1 MLAELFD
8 QLLGIVRRK
17 QQPGPPV
24 KWIRLAAN
32 QFGLFHPVNHPADGN
47 WLNIKQISQ
56 FALVEP
62 RTLGDGHQH
71 APLGAGKPIR
81 PGRCIETLAQQ
92 AGDIAEIEAEIL
104 HNVHSYIK
112 CAYKMQSMNAA
123 REFSAPCYDIKSGG
137 FYFDVLNP
145 RISGTLAAFGGTH
158 MAARLR
164 HLSRDDRETLSRL
177 KDARIVSI
185 AAIIAV
191 AVTTEGKREIVGL
204 HIGPSEADPN
214 LH

>member
-1 MLAELFD
+1 
-8 QLLGIVRRK
+8 
-17 QQPGPPV
+17 
-24 KWIRLAAN
+24 
-32 QFGLFHPVNHPADGN
+32 
-47 WLNIKQISQ
+47 
-56 FALVEP
+56 
-62 RTLGDGHQH
+62 
-71 APLGAGKPIR
+71 
-81 PGRCIETLAQQ
+81 
-92 AGDIAEIEAEIL
+92 
-104 HNVHSYIK
+104 
-112 CAYKMQSMNAA
+112 MQSMNAA

-164 HLSRDDRETLSRL
+164 HLDDRETLSRL

>member
-1 MLAELFD
+1 
-8 QLLGIVRRK
+8 
-17 QQPGPPV
+17 
-24 KWIRLAAN
+24 
-32 QFGLFHPVNHPADGN
+32 
-47 WLNIKQISQ
+47 
-56 FALVEP
+56 
-62 RTLGDGHQH
+62 
-71 APLGAGKPIR
+71 
-81 PGRCIETLAQQ
+81 
-92 AGDIAEIEAEIL
+92 
-104 HNVHSYIK
+104 
-112 CAYKMQSMNAA
+112 
-123 REFSAPCYDIKSGG
+123 
-137 FYFDVLNP
+137 
-145 RISGTLAAFGGTH
+145 